1 MEDFAEV
8 VQKAWDVDCPE
19 ANPVSVWQYKIR
31 NLRRKVKGWSR
42 NRDSEMR
49 KCKQDIIL
57 ELDNLDALTEVEA
70 ARRKDLSIKLD
81 KFWKIEETK
90 AW

>member
-1 MEDFAEV
+1 
-8 VQKAWDVDCPE
+8 
-19 ANPVSVWQYKIR
+19 VWQYKIR

-42 NRDSEMR
+42 NRDYEMR

-57 ELDNLDALTEVEA
+57 ELDNLDALAETQSLTEVEA

-81 KFWKIEETK
+81 KF
-90 AW
+90 